1 MDRVAPKGKS
11 DWEDDLTRYVVDM
24 AVSDTV
30 VPYYGS
36 HPTALDTRQSKAD
49 MAVSYYYDC
58 VWSGSPTRS
67 SQLQNLTRQRPS

>member
-36 HPTALDTRQSKAD
+36 HPTALDARQ
-49 MAVSYYYDC
+49 
-58 VWSGSPTRS
+58 
-67 SQLQNLTRQRPS
+67 